1 MVNTRPSN
9 AAAHPGQVQLAP
21 KRKRRTAA
29 EMKAAR
35 DAEESAKVIE
45 ANKLTHQEQ
54 LLLRIAQL
62 ENEVQ
67 NGAGAG
73 PVHPPVA
80 ANLVVKGQAKGA
92 KVPQH
97 NVVALTPMMD
107 GRSAGKLG
115 VDEGGKKAKKTRN
128 AGKYS
133 RADVAA
139 IRAALSSPTPL
150 GAREKGI
157 MAAETV
163 RRSQSTLTATV
174 DDDSD
179 SDSDHEIQELDDF
192 SDDEYEEELMMVKTE
207 EEPIVISDS
216 EDDAMDDVLPQVG
229 GMSADTQRQYGHR
242 MTTE

>member
-107 GRSAGKLG
+107 GKSAGKLG

-163 RRSQSTLTATV
+163 RRSVVSYTMLCVHILTFACTW
-174 DDDSD
+174 
-179 SDSDHEIQELDDF
+179 
-192 SDDEYEEELMMVKTE
+192 T
-207 EEPIVISDS
+207 
-216 EDDAMDDVLPQVG
+216 
-229 GMSADTQRQYGHR
+229 
-242 MTTE
+242 